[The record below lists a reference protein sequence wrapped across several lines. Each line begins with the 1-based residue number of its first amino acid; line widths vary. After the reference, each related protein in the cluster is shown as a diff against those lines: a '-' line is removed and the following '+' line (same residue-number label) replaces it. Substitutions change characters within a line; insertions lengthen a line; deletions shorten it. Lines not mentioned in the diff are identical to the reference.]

1 MPTIRPYIAIASASA
16 TTKKLLKNVSG
27 FSAKALMAAV
37 PEAAIAFAAPKPV
50 SPTDRPAAMAI
61 AARSKEPSVLACAV
75 CWASGTERAKT
86 VETANVSISINWK
99 MNRILAVIFFK
110 LFPPFQ
116 STSFKKCTGT
126 LAFNAFFCH

>member
-1 MPTIRPYIAIASASA
+1 MATIRPYIAIASASA

-50 SPTDRPAAMAI
+50 SPTARPAAIAI
-61 AARSKEPSVLACAV
+61 AARSKEPLVLACAV

-86 VETANVSISINWK
+86 AETAKINISMNWK
-99 MNRILAVIFFK
+99 MNKNMAVLFFK

-116 STSFKKCTGT
+116 PKSFKKCTGL